1 MQNGRPLRPG
11 LSGQGRFDLMPPGT
25 ERRVAQIFERDALQ
39 FGPRDWESGTVPLS
53 EFLNIARHALT
64 RLHEGD
70 KSEDWPA
77 RTVWAMLCLMH
88 TQAMIA
94 SGRFS
99 AQLADV
105 ALPDPHLFLAP
116 GAPMPTSAAVYAQAH
131 VVAPPAP
138 QLPPPAPPQLPP
150 APPPVPPAPPVP
162 PGSSS

>member
-1 MQNGRPLRPG
+1 MNGRPLRPG
-11 LSGQGRFDLMPPGT
+11 LAGNGRFDLLPPGA
-25 ERRVAQIFERDALQ
+25 ERRVARVYERDAAQ
-39 FGPRDWESGTVPLS
+39 FGARDWERGDVPLS
-53 EFLNIARHALT
+53 EFLNIARHAIG

-70 KSEDWPA
+70 TSDDWPA
-77 RTVWAMLCLMH
+77 RIVWAMYGFM
-88 TQAMIA
+88 TIQAKVA
-94 SGRFS
+94 AGHLP
-99 AQLADV
+99 AALADV
-105 ALPDPHLFLAP
+105 ALPDPHLYLAP